1 MFRTL
6 YSRSTVTARVPAS
19 TLPLSYPEHVRQL
32 LEIEIVEGRL
42 AAGERVSEDQL
53 ARRLGVS
60 RTPVREAMRVLEGH
74 GLIVRRRGKGTYVAG
89 ATSTAEAGAL
99 YLLRA
104 PLESFLAA
112 QAAETITADELEDLE
127 RLSAAFRVAVA
138 ESGGGSCPGSSRRT
152 RRCTGASTTRP
163 VRTSS
168 PSCAATGAASCE
180 SSTRV
185 SIWREPPEHFA
196 DQHDEIVAA
205 LRARDGEAA
214 RGAMER
220 HIADGWEV
228 VRASFEAADDAS
240 GP

>member
-1 MFRTL
+1 M
-6 YSRSTVTARVPAS
+6 TARVPAS

-60 RTPVREAMRVLEGH
+60 RTPVA
-74 GLIVRRRGKGTYVAG
+74 RRCASSRDMASSCGGAGKGTYVAG

-138 ESGGGSCPGSSRRT
+138 GSARGCPG
-152 RRCTGASTTRP
+152 
-163 VRTSS
+163 
-168 PSCAATGAASCE
+168 
-180 SSTRV
+180 
-185 SIWREPPEHFA
+185 
-196 DQHDEIVAA
+196 
-205 LRARDGEAA
+205 
-214 RGAMER
+214 
-220 HIADGWEV
+220 
-228 VRASFEAADDAS
+228 
-240 GP
+240 

>member
-6 YSRSTVTARVPAS
+6 YSRATVTARVPAS

-89 ATSTAEAGAL
+89 ATSTAEARAL

-112 QAAETITADELEDLE
+112 RAAESMTDDELQDLE
-127 RLSAAFRVAVA
+127 QLSTAFRVAVA
-138 ESGGGSCPGSSRRT
+138 ESTDGLHRLIEADSALHWCIYDAARSDLVSV
-152 RRCTGASTTRP
+152 
-163 VRTSS
+163 VRSYW
-168 PSCAATGAASCE
+168 GRLLRE
-180 SSTRV
+180 LYTRV
-185 SIWREPPEHFA
+185 YLEGPPEHFA

-205 LRARDGEAA
+205 LRERDSETARA
-214 RGAMER
+214 AMER

-228 VRASFEAADDAS
+228 VRASFEATDDAR
-240 GP
+240 GA

>member
-6 YSRSTVTARVPAS
+6 YSRPTLTARVPAS

-89 ATSTAEAGAL
+89 TTSTAEARAL

-112 QAAETITADELEDLE
+112 RAAETMTDDELQDLE
-127 RLSAAFRVAVA
+127 QLSTAFRVAVA
-138 ESGGGSCPGSSRRT
+138 ESTDGLPRLIEADSALHWCIYDAARSDLVSV
-152 RRCTGASTTRP
+152 
-163 VRTSS
+163 VRSYW
-168 PSCAATGAASCE
+168 GRLLRE
-180 SSTRV
+180 LYTRV
-185 SIWREPPEHFA
+185 YLEGPPEHFA

-205 LRARDGEAA
+205 LRERDAETARA
-214 RGAMER
+214 AMER

-228 VRASFEAADDAS
+228 VRASFEATDDAR
-240 GP
+240 GA